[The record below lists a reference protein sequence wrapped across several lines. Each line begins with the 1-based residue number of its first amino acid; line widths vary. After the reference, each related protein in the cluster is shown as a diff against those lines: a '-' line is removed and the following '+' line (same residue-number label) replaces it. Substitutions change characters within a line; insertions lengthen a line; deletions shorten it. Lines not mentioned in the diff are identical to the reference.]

1 MHEALNC
8 YVLADAASLN
18 YADGKAVL
26 ISMFVLAGSWAAV
39 RVLL

>member
-8 YVLADAASLN
+8 YLLADAASLN
-18 YADGKAVL
+18 YDDGKAVS
-26 ISMFVLAGSWAAV
+26 ISMFFLAGSWAAV